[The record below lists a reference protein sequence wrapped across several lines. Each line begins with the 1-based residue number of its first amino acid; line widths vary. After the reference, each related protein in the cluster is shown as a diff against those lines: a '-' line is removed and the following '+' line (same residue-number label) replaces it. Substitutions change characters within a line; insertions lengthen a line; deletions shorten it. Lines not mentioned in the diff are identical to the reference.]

1 MIAIQPADTCR
12 KYTNNLYIQTDRYYY
27 LRVKGPD
34 DVMQWCICQYM
45 VYEGRARQSDLGAEV
60 PSGIHGQSPG
70 LGMGALYLAAEAFS
84 KIMYTIF
91 MLGRRK
97 CMKD

>member
-45 VYEGRARQSDLGAEV
+45 VYEGRARQSDLGA
-60 PSGIHGQSPG
+60 
-70 LGMGALYLAAEAFS
+70 
-84 KIMYTIF
+84 
-91 MLGRRK
+91 
-97 CMKD
+97 